1 MAAIFSQILNMS
13 MTGSVVIL
21 LVMLVRFFLKRSP
34 KIFSYALWSVVL
46 FRLLCP
52 VAFTAPVSVLD
63 MVEPESKE
71 ASNNTSIVSYIPA
84 NVDTQADFIMV
95 QPQSLPVNQEEV
107 NEPEEQL
114 HMTPM
119 HAAALVWAAGTVG
132 MLLYSVV
139 QYLLLNKKLIGAML
153 LNRNIYVADH
163 IDTAFV
169 VGLVRPRIYLPSGVP
184 AKERFYILAHEQHH
198 IRRYDHVIKLL
209 AYLALCIHWLN
220 PLVWVAF
227 VLAGKDMEMSCD
239 EAVIRKLGTEIRADY
254 SATLLRLATPKKILS
269 GMPLAFGE
277 GDTKGRILNMTKW
290 KKPKLWVSILCMV
303 LCIVV
308 LVACAVNPVQEET
321 VADQD
326 PMAAFS
332 EETINILLT
341 FVSDEEGAGTPE
353 GTVLFSVHPDLQ
365 TVTMGSILLDTYVS
379 LPDYQGH
386 ATDRNK
392 FSVCY
397 TLGKAWGGTEGAE
410 EMVNQC
416 IQDNFGIT
424 VDHNMELVD
433 PEFTGFMDVLND
445 IVGKLDATLNPE
457 LQEISDR
464 FLSLI
469 ADSEDPKEIRRVKE
483 KLAEAKWESCT
494 IPFEGTYIGA
504 EVDIGGINTNVLMLE
519 EPQNEWVSEEQKPTV
534 SGSNIVTDI
543 ELLQYGSL
551 NLALPSSLTAAEE
564 NGVIALVQDSAV
576 VGGIALRHQRPN
588 SPSTF
593 SQEWQA
599 EIGVPEAS
607 DDTMAYMGGGSVY
620 ADYEIT
626 YFPDVPVN
634 LDENGKIIPDE
645 KGTYVLDHEV
655 THYFFVNGTDVYD
668 LWFYINRIPNN
679 MRETVLKSRF
689 MEGVTDIAAMQSALY
704 EEEEALQQCR
714 AILEQIQSS
723 GACKIETKQENGDF
737 ALNETTIRTDWVYGE
752 NRLHI
757 DIIPESGGASMF
769 GGMLVDGV
777 SYECDSV
784 QQWREITWWGWP
796 DPWLTSFRWDASVVA
811 YMDTLTDESGTTVM
825 LRIDQPFAS
834 GEDQQTHY
842 FVNFNFD
849 ADGSFRSVYVQT
861 NIFMD
866 NAISKTE
873 SILSLDPETVNAEI
887 QKEYQKAIG

>member
-21 LVMLVRFFLKRSP
+21 FVMVVRFLLKRSP
-34 KIFSYALWSVVL
+34 KVFSYALWSVVL

-52 VAFTAPVSVLD
+52 VSFTAPVSVLD
-63 MVEPESKE
+63 VVEPKLKE
-71 ASNNTSIVSYIPA
+71 TSNNISMVSYIPV
-84 NVDTQADFIMV
+84 NVDTQADFIAV
-95 QPQSLPVNQEEV
+95 QPESVPVNQEEIS
-107 NEPEEQL
+107 EPEERL
-114 HMTPM
+114 YMTPM
-119 HAAALVWAAGTVG
+119 HVAALVWAAGAAG
-132 MLLYSVV
+132 MLLYSVG
-139 QYLLLNKKLIGAML
+139 QYLHLRRKLIGAVL

-169 VGLVRPRIYLPSGVP
+169 VGLGNPRIYLPSCVP
-184 AKERFYILAHEQHH
+184 VKERFYILAHEQYH
-198 IRRYDHVIKLL
+198 IRRFDHVIKLL
-209 AYLALCIHWLN
+209 AYFALCIHWFN
-220 PLVWVAF
+220 PLVWIAF
-227 VLAGKDMEMSCD
+227 ILAGKDMEMSCD
-239 EAVIRKLGTEIRADY
+239 EAVLKKLGIQIRADY
-254 SATLLRLATPKKILS
+254 SATLLRLATHRKILS

-277 GDTKGRILNMTKW
+277 GDTKGRILNMAKW
-290 KKPKLWVSILCMV
+290 KKPKLWVSVCGVILCLAV
-303 LCIVV
+303 LA
-308 LVACAVNPVQEET
+308 ACAVNPVQEAET
-321 VADQD
+321 EADQASA
-326 PMAAFS
+326 AAFS
-332 EETINILLT
+332 DESINILCTLL
-341 FVSDEEGAGTPE
+341 SGEEE
-353 GTVLFSVHPDLQ
+353 SSVIVSVHPDLH
-365 TVTMGSILLDTYVS
+365 TVTLGTILQDTYVS

-386 ATDRNK
+386 RTEKNK
-392 FSVCY
+392 FSACY

-410 EMVNQC
+410 EMVNRC
-416 IQDNFGIT
+416 IQENFGIT
-424 VDHNMELVD
+424 VDHNLELVD
-433 PEFTGFMDVLND
+433 PDFTDFMDILND
-445 IVGKLDATLNPE
+445 VAGKLDAPLDQE
-457 LQEISDR
+457 LQEISEQ

-469 ADSEDPKEIRRVKE
+469 AGSENSKKIRQVKE

-504 EVDIGGINTNVLMLE
+504 EVDIGGINTNVLMME

-551 NLALPSSLTAAEE
+551 NLALPSGIAAAEE
-564 NGVIALVQDSAV
+564 NGVIALVQDSTV
-576 VGGIALRHQRPN
+576 VGGIALRHQQPD

-607 DDTMAYMGGGSVY
+607 DETKAYMGGSSVY

-645 KGTYVLDHEV
+645 QGTYVLDHEV
-655 THYFFVNGTDVYD
+655 THYFFVYGTDVYD

-679 MRETVLKSRF
+679 MRETVLKSCF
-689 MEGVTDIAAMQSALY
+689 MEGVTDIAAMHSALY

-723 GACKIETKQENGDF
+723 DACKIETKQENGDF

-769 GGMLVDGV
+769 GGLLVDGV

-784 QQWREITWWGWP
+784 QQWREITWWDWP
-796 DPWLTSFRWDASVVA
+796 DPWLTTFQWDASVVA
-811 YMDTLTDESGTTVM
+811 YIDTLTEEGGTTVM

-834 GEDQQTHY
+834 GEDQQPHY

-849 ADGSFRSVYVQT
+849 SDGSFRSVYLQT
-861 NIFMD
+861 NVFMN

-873 SILSLDPETVNAEI
+873 SILSLDSETVNAEI